1 MEDVI
6 KFAKENG
13 FDKAEYLGEWNGFL
27 VYEPLMKEEGV
38 FYIGLPLKILQKGKT
53 IRMSTADEAMMLND
67 IFIPED
73 DD

>member
-1 MEDVI
+1 MEDIV

-13 FDKAEYLGEWNGFL
+13 FDKAEYLGEWKGFS
-27 VYEPLMKEEGV
+27 VYEPMMKEEGV
-38 FYIGLPLKILQKGKT
+38 FHIGLPLKMLQKNKT
-53 IRMSTADEAMMLND
+53 IRMSTADEAMILND